1 MISIEDFPKIDEK
14 TMENIKTQSCGA
26 KVCVNGIPY
35 DFNGNLSLESKV
47 ILLYHLYKEIQK
59 EIENGAAADVKAGNA
74 ISITNGN
81 TINVNTTD
89 IAEPNNNLPITS
101 KGVYQIVGTLEI
113 VLSEV

>member
-14 TMENIKTQSCGA
+14 TMENIKAQSCRA
-26 KVCVNGIPY
+26 KVCVKGIPY

-59 EIENGAAADVKAGNA
+59 EIENGTAADVKAGNA
-74 ISITNGN
+74 KSITSGN
-81 TINVNTTD
+81 KINVTTTD
-89 IAEPNNNLPITS
+89 IAEPDNNLPITS

-113 VLSEV
+113 ELSEV

>member
-14 TMENIKTQSCGA
+14 TMENIKAQSCEA
-26 KVCVNGIPY
+26 TVCIKGIPY
-35 DFNGNLSLESKV
+35 DFNGNLSLENKV
-47 ILLYHLYKEIQK
+47 VLLYHLYQEIQK
-59 EIENGAAADVKAGNA
+59 EIESGATAGVKAGNA
-74 ISITNGN
+74 ISITTGN

-113 VLSEV
+113 ELSEV